1 MDGMKKPGQVSRQPQ
16 YRSTTLRVVPRRPIR
31 RQESYEQGKKIAHL
45 PLPHP
50 SVEKVYTG
58 DKPLRTAPSR
68 YVADPPVTK
77 PKPQAQQS
85 ESAIE
90 EKPKRPIAVQAK
102 KKAKKRYGKKLAL
115 QLYALAGLVLLI
127 GGTLAYQAYHTNTLV
142 EKQVTQLKEQVA
154 VSADAGSSNLPP
166 NEEKPKDSN
175 YIQNY
180 KVAPLVP
187 RTITIKKI
195 GVYARILQVGTD
207 AEGRMDVPKTAYD
220 TAWYTGSSRP
230 GEQGA
235 MIVDAHVMSIGGLAV
250 FSNLKKLVAG
260 DTISIVRGDGKE
272 FHYTVT
278 LTEQVPVDK
287 VNMGK
292 LLVSHDSTKPGLNLI
307 TCGGRY
313 DAETATFDD
322 RTIVYAVQS

>member
-1 MDGMKKPGQVSRQPQ
+1 MDGMKKPGHASRQPQ
-16 YRSTTLRVVPRRPIR
+16 YRSTSLRVVPRRPIR
-31 RQESYEQGKKIAHL
+31 RQEPYDQSHKTVPALSQRSSE
-45 PLPHP
+45 
-50 SVEKVYTG
+50 EKVHTS
-58 DKPLRTAPSR
+58 KPTKAVPSQR
-68 YVADPPVTK
+68 ATDLSAAKGKLLV
-77 PKPQAQQS
+77 QRS
-85 ESAIE
+85 ESIIE
-90 EKPKRPIAVQAK
+90 EGPKKSAVVQQK
-102 KKAKKRYGKKLAL
+102 KKAKKHRSKKLAL
-115 QLYALAGLVLLI
+115 QLYVLAGLVLVI
-127 GGTLAYQAYHTNTLV
+127 GGALAYQAYHANTLV

-260 DTISIVRGDGKE
+260 DAISIVRGDGKE

-307 TCGGRY
+307 TCGGKY

>member
-1 MDGMKKPGQVSRQPQ
+1 MKKPGKASRQPQ

-31 RQESYEQGKKIAHL
+31 RQQTQEESRAVASA
-45 PLPHP
+45 P
-50 SVEKVYTG
+50 SVSS
-58 DKPLRTAPSR
+58 AQ
-68 YVADPPVTK
+68 PPVGKVHSSSTR
-77 PKPQAQQS
+77 PNSPPAVAVANPH
-85 ESAIE
+85 E
-90 EKPKRPIAVQAK
+90 PKRQLTQQQKHDSGEKLKKNTTIPQK
-102 KKAKKRYGKKLAL
+102 KKTKKPRGKKLAL
-115 QLYALAGLVLLI
+115 QMYVMAGLVLVV
-127 GGTLAYQAYHTNTLV
+127 GGALAYQAYHTNTLV
-142 EKQVTQLKEQVA
+142 EKQVTELKQQTA
-154 VSADAGSSNLPP
+154 VLADAGSSNLPP

-207 AEGRMDVPKTAYD
+207 AQGRMDVPKTAYD

-235 MIVDAHVMSIGGLAV
+235 MVIDAHVMSIGGLAV
-250 FSNLKKLVAG
+250 FSNLKKLAAG

-272 FHYTVT
+272 FHYTVVQ
-278 LTEQVPVDK
+278 TEQTPVDR

-307 TCGGRY
+307 TCGGKY
-313 DAETATFDD
+313 DAETASFDD
-322 RTIVYAVQS
+322 RTIVYAVQP